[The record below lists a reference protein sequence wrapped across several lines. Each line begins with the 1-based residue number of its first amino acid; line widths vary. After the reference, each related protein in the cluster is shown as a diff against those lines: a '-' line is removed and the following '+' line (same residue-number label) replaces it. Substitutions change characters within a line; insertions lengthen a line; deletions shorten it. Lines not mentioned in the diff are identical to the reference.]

1 MGYGDVRDGEFT
13 KRLDAKIATFVAG
26 YRVGRPTII
35 LFPGGMGSQLFHY
48 NQTFPTPP
56 RDSRMLWLACDFFA
70 AGAEKIWLNK
80 DNTDPRHQYVVAD
93 DAIDFLSI
101 QPYRGF
107 RRWCGR
113 KSVNLFVFGYDWRR
127 SAQEAA
133 TYFLGTFMPRLD
145 QKIRA
150 KTHQPL
156 KDYTL
161 VGHSAGGMAVKL
173 IVNDATNEYVKRM
186 SRAITVATPFYGYSG
201 QIQRFLT
208 GMLALNWNLAEPAH
222 QNRRMAEII
231 ATMPGGYEF
240 LYLDHQTYQDN
251 FDAFNGHNEDNDY
264 RLPKYPCMDAGNPPD
279 TPADPYHPTADG
291 QKVRYPVAPA
301 DLPLERLLCDGLKVS
316 KAVAQ
321 RLDDSVAA
329 RFYNI
334 RGVQTTNNGRRK
346 LNKTAVRSTWQ
357 RIEPRNYNP
366 DADSAH
372 RPKLMVDT
380 LGYGDAVQPAWGTR
394 LLQMLED
401 PYNAPADRHVIT
413 LENDAVDHMFMMN
426 EAAVQNA
433 IGKLLGLST
442 ARAVARAKQAPTPA
456 TQAQFNAFLK
466 DLDAAQTRKKR
477 TPAEQLAYI
486 RKKYSRTMLNRLL
499 LRGYADLLKTPTQ
512 TETPPQRKRAK
523 PKKKATH
530 RKR

>member
-1 MGYGDVRDGEFT
+1 MDYGTVRDGEFT
-13 KRLDAKIATFVAG
+13 KRLDASIASFVTG
-26 YRVGRPTII
+26 YQANHPTII
-35 LFPGGMGSQLFHY
+35 LFPGGMGSQLCHY

-56 RDSRMLWLACDFFA
+56 RDSQLLWVACDFFA

-80 DNTDPRHQYVVAD
+80 DNSDARHQYVVAD
-93 DAIDFLSI
+93 DAIDFLVVR
-101 QPYRGF
+101 PYRGF
-107 RRWCGR
+107 RDWCRR
-113 KSVNLFVFGYDWRR
+113 KKVNLFVFGYDWRR

-133 TYFLGTFMPRLD
+133 THFVGTFMPHLD
-145 QKIRA
+145 RAIRA
-150 KTHQPL
+150 KTGEPL
-156 KDYTL
+156 KNYTL

-173 IVNDATNEYVKRM
+173 IVNDAGNEYVRRM
-186 SRAITVATPFYGYSG
+186 SRAITVATPFYGYAG

-208 GMLALNWNLAEPAH
+208 GVLALNWNLAEPDH

-240 LYLDHQTYQDN
+240 LYLDEQTYRDN
-251 FDAFNGHNEDNDY
+251 YDAFNSPHEDEDY
-264 RLPKYPCMDAGNPPD
+264 RLPNYPCMDAVTN

-301 DLPLERLLCDGLKVS
+301 DLELDRLLRGGLR
-316 KAVAQ
+316 VAKDVAK

-334 RGVQTTNNGRRK
+334 RGVQKRNNRK
-346 LNKTAVRSTWQ
+346 LKKTAVRSTWL
-357 RIEPRNYNP
+357 RIKPADYNP

-380 LGYGDAVQPAWGTR
+380 LGYGDGVQPAWGTR
-394 LLQMLED
+394 LLQMLEP
-401 PYNAPADRHVIT
+401 PYNAPVDPHVIPI
-413 LENDAVDHMFMMN
+413 ENAAVDHMFMMN
-426 EAAVQNA
+426 ETAVQNA
-433 IGKLLGLST
+433 IAKLLGLSLT
-442 ARAVARAKQAPTPA
+442 RIVAKPTPA
-456 TQAQFNAFLK
+456 PRPASQAEFNDFLK
-466 DLDAAQTRKKR
+466 DLDRAQKRKKR
-477 TPAEQLAYI
+477 TPAEQLDYI
-486 RKKYSRTMLNRLL
+486 RETYSEAQLNRLA

-523 PKKKATH
+523 PKKKAAR

>member
-1 MGYGDVRDGEFT
+1 MTSLYDAGRDQEHLT
-13 KRLDAKIATFVAG
+13 RLKIAIDAFAWQ
-26 YRVGRPTII
+26 YLCDARPDKKLIF
-35 LFPGGMGSQLFHY
+35 LFPGGMGSQLCHY

-56 RDSRMLWLACDFFA
+56 RDSRVLWLACNFFA

-80 DNTDPRHQYVVAD
+80 DNTDARHQYVVAD

-101 QPYRGF
+101 QPYLGF
-107 RRWCGR
+107 KGWCSR
-113 KSVNLFVFGYDWRR
+113 SSININLFVFGYDWRR

-208 GMLALNWNLAEPAH
+208 GMLSLNWNLAEPAH

-240 LYLDHQTYQDN
+240 LYLDYQTYQDN
-251 FDAFNGHNEDNDY
+251 RDAFNGRNEDKDY

-301 DLPLERLLCDGLKVS
+301 DLPLEKLLCDGLKVS
-316 KAVAQ
+316 KAVSQ

-346 LNKTAVRSTWQ
+346 LSKTVVRSAWK
-357 RIEPRNYNP
+357 RIEPGNYNP

-380 LGYGDAVQPAWGTR
+380 LGYGDAVQPACI
-394 LLQMLED
+394 
-401 PYNAPADRHVIT
+401 A
-413 LENDAVDHMFMMN
+413 
-426 EAAVQNA
+426 
-433 IGKLLGLST
+433 S
-442 ARAVARAKQAPTPA
+442 
-456 TQAQFNAFLK
+456 
-466 DLDAAQTRKKR
+466 
-477 TPAEQLAYI
+477 
-486 RKKYSRTMLNRLL
+486 SRTVP
-499 LRGYADLLKTPTQ
+499 G
-512 TETPPQRKRAK
+512 
-523 PKKKATH
+523 
-530 RKR
+530 